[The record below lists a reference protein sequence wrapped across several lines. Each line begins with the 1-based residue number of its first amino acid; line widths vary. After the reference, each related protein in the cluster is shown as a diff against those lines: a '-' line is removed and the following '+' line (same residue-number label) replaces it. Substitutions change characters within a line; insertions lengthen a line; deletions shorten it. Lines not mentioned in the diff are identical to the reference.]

1 MAEAEHLS
9 VFSKSTSTEKGR
21 MDAPAPGGL
30 AKDKPSG
37 STREGIS
44 GAAGKHLQT
53 RVPCPPPPPGALRW
67 AVHRIL
73 GLPSLGWDWEI
84 LTVVRILQVTE
95 GKGFFWKT
103 FCP

>member
-1 MAEAEHLS
+1 MPMQSPEPGNDCVLGNLPAGPVWREGSEMAEAEHLS

-37 STREGIS
+37 SMREGIS

-53 RVPCPPPPPGALRW
+53 RVPCPPL
-67 AVHRIL
+67 H
-73 GLPSLGWDWEI
+73 LPVL
-84 LTVVRILQVTE
+84 
-95 GKGFFWKT
+95 
-103 FCP
+103 